1 MDVDAG
7 QRPGSQKLFTS
18 TQRPWATALLHT
30 RHVCNNADRGV
41 SHHDIPQSLPPTRA
55 AAASVNGFF
64 RPMSSFV
71 LVGRRARKQ
80 TLIDKVAQ
88 SLAIAAASL
97 SSRST

>member
-7 QRPGSQKLFTS
+7 QRPGSRKLFTS

-41 SHHDIPQSLPPTRA
+41 SHHDMPQSLPPD
-55 AAASVNGFF
+55 ASCGSLREWLLSTHVVI
-64 RPMSSFV
+64 R
-71 LVGRRARKQ
+71 VGRRARKQ